1 MNDLLKFITCG
12 SVDDG
17 KSTLIGHLLYD
28 AKLIYAD
35 QEEALLLDSK
45 VGSRGGAIDYSL
57 LLDGLLAER
66 EQGITIDVA
75 YRYFTTDN
83 RSFICADT
91 PGHEEYT
98 RNMACGASF
107 ADLAVILVDATQG
120 VLTQTRRHARIC
132 ALKGIRYFVFAINKM
147 DLVGYSEARFKEI
160 QAQIEALQQELHL
173 HDVKLIP
180 VSATEGDNV
189 TKKSSAMTWYDGPTL
204 LDYLE
209 QVDVSAVHEEGFYMP
224 VQRVCRPNHEFR
236 GFQGQIE
243 SGSIVVGDTITSQP
257 SGEQAEVKKILVAD
271 HEAESA
277 FKGQPVTIQ
286 LNREVDVS
294 RGCVLEKGSHIRQ
307 AANFKAEILWMD
319 DVPLSIDK
327 NFMVLLGTKKIPSI
341 LTKIDYR
348 IDINTGEHVETTGLK
363 KNEIAL
369 CEIAVTEPIVLDTF
383 DHHRTQGELIL
394 IDRISNM
401 TAACGVVREIPD
413 GSEQHHFAANQQMR
427 SALNWQA
434 PLAVAFEP
442 AKDGISL
449 ATVEEAEYYLVRNGR
464 HTYLY
469 HPSAEAD
476 PAPVLRHLLQAGLVV
491 LLVLDKDQPL
501 PEDVRD
507 FSELSG
513 KAAAESTSQQ
523 IAETIL
529 HHSMLDLMMAPNNW
543 II

>member
-35 QEEALLLDSK
+35 QEKALLLDSK

-132 ALKGIRYFVFAINKM
+132 ALMGIRYFVFAINKM
-147 DLVGYSEARFKEI
+147 DLVGYSEQRFKEI
-160 QAQIEALQQELHL
+160 EAQIAELQQELHL

-189 TKKSSAMTWYDGPTL
+189 TKKSPNMTWYDGPTL

-209 QVDVSAVHEEGFYMP
+209 QVDVSAVQEEGFYMP

-243 SGSIVVGDTITSQP
+243 SGSIAIGDTVTSQP
-257 SGEQAEVKKILVAD
+257 SGEEAQVKKILVAD
-271 HEAESA
+271 REAESA

-294 RGCVLEKGSHIRQ
+294 RGCVLEKGSHVRQ

-319 DVPLSIDK
+319 DVPLTIGK
-327 NFMVLLGTKKIPSI
+327 NFMVFLGTKKIPGI

-348 IDINTGEHVETTGLK
+348 IDINTGEHVEATGLK
-363 KNEIAL
+363 KNEIAV

-413 GSEQHHFAANQQMR
+413 ASAKRHFAASRCAAHSTGRPRKPLPLNPRRTASR
-427 SALNWQA
+427 SRPSRKPSTTSCATAATPTSTIRGRARTQHRCSVICFRQASSSCSYSITISRCQKAFRVSKSLPAQRKAL
-434 PLAVAFEP
+434 
-442 AKDGISL
+442 I
-449 ATVEEAEYYLVRNGR
+449 
-464 HTYLY
+464 
-469 HPSAEAD
+469 PS
-476 PAPVLRHLLQAGLVV
+476 RLLQ
-491 LLVLDKDQPL
+491 PSCTT
-501 PEDVRD
+501 RC
-507 FSELSG
+507 
-513 KAAAESTSQQ
+513 ST
-523 IAETIL
+523 
-529 HHSMLDLMMAPNNW
+529 P
-543 II
+543 